1 MKLEKLLLKYL
12 EKIFGKIEDQ
22 VNYLGGKKEKE

>member
-1 MKLEKLLLKYL
+1 MEKFLTNIL
-12 EKIFGKIEDQ
+12 EKIFGKVEKP